1 MSKAK
6 KRRADHG
13 CNLEELQMPPPVC
26 ILHVSGMQ
34 HGEFIPLH
42 NIRGPPQEKLE
53 MLHNLHEKRLFQS
66 HDSPAR
72 MEAVCRLIPDNL
84 DDVDLERTGYHRGCY
99 QAFTKH
105 QNRLKCVLPDDEP
118 QLFDPLV
125 NHQPLPRTFFHQNVF
140 SVKSLRQKFLEGLN
154 VVSTNRS
161 IDNKQDKNLEAHQSS
176 FNVVLDFIRERVIGQ
191 KEVVQLGTLR
201 HLYVQELER
210 CGFPNPDFRSDK
222 LKTRLERH
230 TINECIAITKV
241 FSGDRGCPG
250 GCIAY
255 NLVYSTSISVA
266 EAVTCA
272 YRIGS
277 KDKFE
282 DVALHLGSV
291 VQGMFNESTPL
302 PWPPIAD
309 ELDARASEEY
319 LPTDLVK
326 FLSTLILGEA
336 EVEKSEKSQ
345 RLVLSTTFAFNI
357 FGTTPLVLQ
366 LVSSFSAFYHEN
378 YFLSK
383 IRLFFSLDICRAV
396 TNGEWKLPKH
406 ILLCSTIR
414 HLYRSNQLTN
424 ILHRLGHWESYYFG
438 LEVETALAEA
448 IDDVSSSLIPQIT
461 TGEDNEVFHVEW
473 DNLNKITTNVH
484 GSNMVNSTGGI
495 MIQEVKPN
503 TDIADKDRTLPLKQ
517 RNKTRCLGDGTPL
530 TMPHLHIYGRRIGP
544 KFPTGAKF
552 SPPIK
557 NDKLYSECIRKYH
570 LWCLMRM
577 ATSSKETQ
585 LVPGFG
591 GFISATGK
599 KPSRKST
606 IDYFNPINQPFTEYS
621 VIRELLK
628 RSEDATLEFPE
639 EYKKH
644 VITPGPF
651 HTVMNY
657 IGMLT
662 GHKCMGSGYSEIL
675 LEAGLVTSGCLKSV
689 LKRKVY
695 AKDLF
700 SLKTVSEAM
709 ERLLIECFSEEEDI
723 NVTNPVALLNA
734 AQNCSRESLDHALH
748 DPSTAHISRV
758 NHRLAIYKRA
768 DIPIF
773 WSPKPYNP
781 EQGWERNDEG
791 VLEPVWSCGPVLP
804 PTMIDLVEKTTEE
817 MEQCDD
823 DIEEEQS
830 EQDSDYEEL
839 LNEDKYG
846 QKMLEKMGWS
856 KGKGLGKNEDGIVEN
871 LKVKLKDD
879 NTGVGYTDDNWNAH
893 QDEFSA
899 FLKNLN
905 DKHKSAVPTQKK
917 NIPNSL
923 EMRSKLSQ
931 KRVHYQ
937 KFVRGKDTSQY
948 SASDISSILG
958 KRPATDC
965 SKDISESEIS
975 SVISKK
981 EDNMIISSVNVND
994 YFKQKQQKSN
1004 IHHENSKHD
1013 SLENINGSMN
1023 NKTSNE
1029 ETIDESNEYVFQTS
1043 TNNVS
1048 DYLKQKMKDLKE
1060 KTKKYVSKT
1069 RISSEDDKVNAEL
1082 SQVDSAIKSTNT
1094 GVVLRC
1100 DKNKMQISKLR
1111 SRDQKIKND
1120 YLEASSETISLKKSK
1135 KKKKKRNCHLET
1147 DTNYGLTYK
1156 VCTPILNVKCFNYLE
1171 IHLTTRLSSTPHIDF
1186 VISKCAARIGYLR
1199 SRIPLKDLLFS
1210 TVFKL
1215 FYAYIIRAIP
1225 S

>member
-6 KRRADHG
+6 KRRAEHG

-53 MLHNLHEKRLFQS
+53 MLHNLREKRLLQS

-84 DDVDLERTGYHRGCY
+84 DDLETKVSGRTERCVQFASFKGKEAAWTHIES
-99 QAFTKH
+99 QALEIGD
-105 QNRLKCVLPDDEP
+105 NRLHRKVTGEDL
-118 QLFDPLV
+118 
-125 NHQPLPRTFFHQNVF
+125 
-140 SVKSLRQKFLEGLN
+140 
-154 VVSTNRS
+154 S
-161 IDNKQDKNLEAHQSS
+161 IENKQDKNLEAHQSS

-191 KEVVQLGTLR
+191 KEVLQLGTLR
-201 HLYVQELER
+201 YLYVQELER
-210 CGFPNPDFRSDK
+210 CGFPNLDFRSDK

-241 FSGDRGCPG
+241 FSGDR

-282 DVALHLGSV
+282 DVALHLRSV

-302 PWPPIAD
+302 PWPPTAD

-357 FGTTPLVLQ
+357 FGTT
-366 LVSSFSAFYHEN
+366 
-378 YFLSK
+378 
-383 IRLFFSLDICRAV
+383 SLDICRAV

-448 IDDVSSSLIPQIT
+448 IDDVSSSLTPQIT
-461 TGEDNEVFHVEW
+461 TVEDNGVFHVEW

-484 GSNMVNSTGGI
+484 GSNVVNSTGGI

-517 RNKTRCLGDGTPL
+517 RNKTRCLGDGTSL
-530 TMPHLHIYGRRIGP
+530 TMPHFHIYGRVGP

-557 NDKLYSECIRKYH
+557 NDKLYSECIREYR

-628 RSEDATLEFPE
+628 RSEDATLE
-639 EYKKH
+639 
-644 VITPGPF
+644 
-651 HTVMNY
+651 
-657 IGMLT
+657 
-662 GHKCMGSGYSEIL
+662 
-675 LEAGLVTSGCLKSV
+675 
-689 LKRKVY
+689 
-695 AKDLF
+695 
-700 SLKTVSEAM
+700 
-709 ERLLIECFSEEEDI
+709 
-723 NVTNPVALLNA
+723 
-734 AQNCSRESLDHALH
+734 
-748 DPSTAHISRV
+748 
-758 NHRLAIYKRA
+758 RA

-773 WSPKPYNP
+773 WSPKPYDP

-839 LNEDKYG
+839 LSDNEG
-846 QKMLEKMGWS
+846 
-856 KGKGLGKNEDGIVEN
+856 
-871 LKVKLKDD
+871 
-879 NTGVGYTDDNWNAH
+879 
-893 QDEFSA
+893 
-899 FLKNLN
+899 
-905 DKHKSAVPTQKK
+905 
-917 NIPNSL
+917 
-923 EMRSKLSQ
+923 
-931 KRVHYQ
+931 
-937 KFVRGKDTSQY
+937 
-948 SASDISSILG
+948 
-958 KRPATDC
+958 
-965 SKDISESEIS
+965 
-975 SVISKK
+975 
-981 EDNMIISSVNVND
+981 
-994 YFKQKQQKSN
+994 
-1004 IHHENSKHD
+1004 
-1013 SLENINGSMN
+1013 
-1023 NKTSNE
+1023 
-1029 ETIDESNEYVFQTS
+1029 
-1043 TNNVS
+1043 
-1048 DYLKQKMKDLKE
+1048 
-1060 KTKKYVSKT
+1060 
-1069 RISSEDDKVNAEL
+1069 
-1082 SQVDSAIKSTNT
+1082 
-1094 GVVLRC
+1094 
-1100 DKNKMQISKLR
+1100 
-1111 SRDQKIKND
+1111 
-1120 YLEASSETISLKKSK
+1120 
-1135 KKKKKRNCHLET
+1135 
-1147 DTNYGLTYK
+1147 
-1156 VCTPILNVKCFNYLE
+1156 
-1171 IHLTTRLSSTPHIDF
+1171 
-1186 VISKCAARIGYLR
+1186 
-1199 SRIPLKDLLFS
+1199 
-1210 TVFKL
+1210 
-1215 FYAYIIRAIP
+1215 
-1225 S
+1225 

>member
-1 MSKAK
+1 MLKMDEDRHLLENKKKAINNRSLFSRLFFTWTYSILRKGWKRELVFDDYREIPDSLRTELLSRKFSKFYSTKDPSVWSLAWTLFKVAQKDITMSWIFSFIVDIVQKPLQPLLFSLVLVELQKKEDYDQKSALFYAFSTCALVLLHPLAFHQLFYHFEVAGMSIRSTLCSVVYKKAK

-53 MLHNLHEKRLFQS
+53 MLHNLREKRLLQS

-84 DDVDLERTGYHRGCY
+84 DDLVTKVSGRTERCVQFASFKGNEAAWTHIESQALEIGD
-99 QAFTKH
+99 
-105 QNRLKCVLPDDEP
+105 NRLHRKVTGEDL
-118 QLFDPLV
+118 
-125 NHQPLPRTFFHQNVF
+125 
-140 SVKSLRQKFLEGLN
+140 
-154 VVSTNRS
+154 S
-161 IDNKQDKNLEAHQSS
+161 IENKQDKNLEAHQSS

-230 TINECIAITKV
+230 TINECIAITEV
-241 FSGDRGCPG
+241 FSGDR

-282 DVALHLGSV
+282 DVALHLRSV
-291 VQGMFNESTPL
+291 VQGMFNESIPL
-302 PWPPIAD
+302 PWPPTAD

-357 FGTTPLVLQ
+357 FGTTPL
-366 LVSSFSAFYHEN
+366 
-378 YFLSK
+378 
-383 IRLFFSLDICRAV
+383 DICRAV

-438 LEVETALAEA
+438 LEVETTLAEA
-448 IDDVSSSLIPQIT
+448 IDDDSSLTPQIT

-484 GSNMVNSTGGI
+484 GSNV
-495 MIQEVKPN
+495 
-503 TDIADKDRTLPLKQ
+503 
-517 RNKTRCLGDGTPL
+517 
-530 TMPHLHIYGRRIGP
+530 
-544 KFPTGAKF
+544 
-552 SPPIK
+552 
-557 NDKLYSECIRKYH
+557 
-570 LWCLMRM
+570 
-577 ATSSKETQ
+577 
-585 LVPGFG
+585 
-591 GFISATGK
+591 
-599 KPSRKST
+599 
-606 IDYFNPINQPFTEYS
+606 
-621 VIRELLK
+621 
-628 RSEDATLEFPE
+628 FPE

-689 LKRKVY
+689 LKRKAH

-709 ERLLIECFSEEEDI
+709 DGLLIECFSEEEDI
-723 NVTNPVALLNA
+723 NVTNSVALLNA

-773 WSPKPYNP
+773 WYPKPYDP

-791 VLEPVWSCGPVLP
+791 VLEPVWLCGPVLP

-823 DIEEEQS
+823 DIEEEQF
-830 EQDSDYEEL
+830 EQDSDYEKL
-839 LNEDKYG
+839 LINNILQITRISHQGFIQTNTGEIMNIITNDINRFDSVGIYG
-846 QKMLEKMGWS
+846 SATVRQILDGRHVYRCLEAHTMTLLALQSLYQKVVFEEFEVDEMETRFK
-856 KGKGLGKNEDGIVEN
+856 D
-871 LKVKLKDD
+871 LKVKVLLIFTAATRRAGWKLHLS
-879 NTGVGYTDDNWNAH
+879 TTEELLHYFHAH
-893 QDEFSA
+893 D
-899 FLKNLN
+899 
-905 DKHKSAVPTQKK
+905 
-917 NIPNSL
+917 
-923 EMRSKLSQ
+923 
-931 KRVHYQ
+931 
-937 KFVRGKDTSQY
+937 QY
-948 SASDISSILG
+948 
-958 KRPATDC
+958 
-965 SKDISESEIS
+965 
-975 SVISKK
+975 
-981 EDNMIISSVNVND
+981 
-994 YFKQKQQKSN
+994 
-1004 IHHENSKHD
+1004 
-1013 SLENINGSMN
+1013 
-1023 NKTSNE
+1023 
-1029 ETIDESNEYVFQTS
+1029 
-1043 TNNVS
+1043 
-1048 DYLKQKMKDLKE
+1048 
-1060 KTKKYVSKT
+1060 
-1069 RISSEDDKVNAEL
+1069 
-1082 SQVDSAIKSTNT
+1082 
-1094 GVVLRC
+1094 
-1100 DKNKMQISKLR
+1100 
-1111 SRDQKIKND
+1111 
-1120 YLEASSETISLKKSK
+1120 
-1135 KKKKKRNCHLET
+1135 
-1147 DTNYGLTYK
+1147 NYGRWGPLYVADMLELQLTDLD
-1156 VCTPILNVKCFNYLE
+1156 TWSFLNKGN
-1171 IHLTTRLSSTPHIDF
+1171 F
-1186 VISKCAARIGYLR
+1186 VISKHSVPFTAIDPDHAIEQEHKQMKMKGGFIGITGNEQAMEKHFVIAPTL
-1199 SRIPLKDLLFS
+1199 SRIVQEFKEYAGIDNRRACSLHHELTSEKSSKLVRNAAKLVGNINMQGNPFLKNDMYNLMTFAVAPDDVS
-1210 TVFKL
+1210 KDIE
-1215 FYAYIIRAIP
+1215 YRD
-1225 S
+1225 

>member
-6 KRRADHG
+6 KRRAEHG

-53 MLHNLHEKRLFQS
+53 MLHNLREKRLLQS

-84 DDVDLERTGYHRGCY
+84 DDLETKVSGRTERCVQFASFKGKEAAWTHIES
-99 QAFTKH
+99 QALEIGD
-105 QNRLKCVLPDDEP
+105 NRLHRKVTGEDL
-118 QLFDPLV
+118 
-125 NHQPLPRTFFHQNVF
+125 
-140 SVKSLRQKFLEGLN
+140 
-154 VVSTNRS
+154 S
-161 IDNKQDKNLEAHQSS
+161 IENKQDKNLEAHQSS

-191 KEVVQLGTLR
+191 KEVLQLGTLR
-201 HLYVQELER
+201 YLYVQELER
-210 CGFPNPDFRSDK
+210 CGFPNLDFRSDK

-241 FSGDRGCPG
+241 FSGDR

-282 DVALHLGSV
+282 DVALHLRSV

-302 PWPPIAD
+302 PWPPTAD

-357 FGTTPLVLQ
+357 FGTT
-366 LVSSFSAFYHEN
+366 
-378 YFLSK
+378 
-383 IRLFFSLDICRAV
+383 SLDICRAV

-448 IDDVSSSLIPQIT
+448 IDDVSSSLTPQIT
-461 TGEDNEVFHVEW
+461 TVEDNGVFHVEW

-484 GSNMVNSTGGI
+484 GSNVVNSTGGI

-517 RNKTRCLGDGTPL
+517 RNKTRCLGDGTSL
-530 TMPHLHIYGRRIGP
+530 TMPHFHIYGRVGP

-557 NDKLYSECIRKYH
+557 NDKLYSECIREYR

-628 RSEDATLEFPE
+628 RSEDATLE
-639 EYKKH
+639 
-644 VITPGPF
+644 
-651 HTVMNY
+651 
-657 IGMLT
+657 
-662 GHKCMGSGYSEIL
+662 
-675 LEAGLVTSGCLKSV
+675 
-689 LKRKVY
+689 
-695 AKDLF
+695 
-700 SLKTVSEAM
+700 
-709 ERLLIECFSEEEDI
+709 
-723 NVTNPVALLNA
+723 
-734 AQNCSRESLDHALH
+734 
-748 DPSTAHISRV
+748 
-758 NHRLAIYKRA
+758 
-768 DIPIF
+768 
-773 WSPKPYNP
+773 PYDP

-839 LNEDKYG
+839 LIKPFVFILKTAYTCTLSFKKSRTQNIRSLRCRVENK
-846 QKMLEKMGWS
+846 
-856 KGKGLGKNEDGIVEN
+856 EDG
-871 LKVKLKDD
+871 VK
-879 NTGVGYTDDNWNAH
+879 
-893 QDEFSA
+893 F
-899 FLKNLN
+899 
-905 DKHKSAVPTQKK
+905 
-917 NIPNSL
+917 
-923 EMRSKLSQ
+923 
-931 KRVHYQ
+931 
-937 KFVRGKDTSQY
+937 
-948 SASDISSILG
+948 
-958 KRPATDC
+958 
-965 SKDISESEIS
+965 
-975 SVISKK
+975 
-981 EDNMIISSVNVND
+981 
-994 YFKQKQQKSN
+994 
-1004 IHHENSKHD
+1004 
-1013 SLENINGSMN
+1013 
-1023 NKTSNE
+1023 
-1029 ETIDESNEYVFQTS
+1029 
-1043 TNNVS
+1043 
-1048 DYLKQKMKDLKE
+1048 DL
-1060 KTKKYVSKT
+1060 V
-1069 RISSEDDKVNAEL
+1069 AL
-1082 SQVDSAIKSTNT
+1082 
-1094 GVVLRC
+1094 
-1100 DKNKMQISKLR
+1100 
-1111 SRDQKIKND
+1111 
-1120 YLEASSETISLKKSK
+1120 
-1135 KKKKKRNCHLET
+1135 
-1147 DTNYGLTYK
+1147 
-1156 VCTPILNVKCFNYLE
+1156 
-1171 IHLTTRLSSTPHIDF
+1171 
-1186 VISKCAARIGYLR
+1186 
-1199 SRIPLKDLLFS
+1199 
-1210 TVFKL
+1210 
-1215 FYAYIIRAIP
+1215 
-1225 S
+1225 

>member
-53 MLHNLHEKRLFQS
+53 MLHNLREKRLLQS

-154 VVSTNRS
+154 VVSMHCYHKS
-161 IDNKQDKNLEAHQSS
+161 
-176 FNVVLDFIRERVIGQ
+176 V
-191 KEVVQLGTLR
+191 
-201 HLYVQELER
+201 
-210 CGFPNPDFRSDK
+210 
-222 LKTRLERH
+222 
-230 TINECIAITKV
+230 
-241 FSGDRGCPG
+241 SGDRGC
-250 GCIAY
+250 IAY
-255 NLVYSTSISVA
+255 NPVYSTSISVA

-282 DVALHLGSV
+282 DVVLHLRSV

-302 PWPPIAD
+302 TWPPTAD

-357 FGTTPLVLQ
+357 FGTTPL
-366 LVSSFSAFYHEN
+366 
-378 YFLSK
+378 
-383 IRLFFSLDICRAV
+383 DICRAV

-414 HLYRSNQLTN
+414 HLYRSIQLTN

-448 IDDVSSSLIPQIT
+448 IDEVSSSLTPQIT

-484 GSNMVNSTGGI
+484 GSNVVNSTGGI

-530 TMPHLHIYGRRIGP
+530 TMPLFHIYGRVGP

-557 NDKLYSECIRKYH
+557 NDKLYSECIREYR

-644 VITPGPF
+644 VIAPGPF

-675 LEAGLVTSGCLKSV
+675 LEAGVVTSGCLKSV
-689 LKRKVY
+689 LKWKAY

-709 ERLLIECFSEEEDI
+709 KRLLIECFSEEEDI

-734 AQNCSRESLDHALH
+734 AQNCS
-748 DPSTAHISRV
+748 P
-758 NHRLAIYKRA
+758 

-773 WSPKPYNP
+773 WSPKPYDP

-791 VLEPVWSCGPVLP
+791 VLEPVWSSAPVLP

-839 LNEDKYG
+839 LSDNEG
-846 QKMLEKMGWS
+846 
-856 KGKGLGKNEDGIVEN
+856 
-871 LKVKLKDD
+871 
-879 NTGVGYTDDNWNAH
+879 
-893 QDEFSA
+893 
-899 FLKNLN
+899 
-905 DKHKSAVPTQKK
+905 
-917 NIPNSL
+917 
-923 EMRSKLSQ
+923 
-931 KRVHYQ
+931 
-937 KFVRGKDTSQY
+937 
-948 SASDISSILG
+948 
-958 KRPATDC
+958 
-965 SKDISESEIS
+965 
-975 SVISKK
+975 
-981 EDNMIISSVNVND
+981 
-994 YFKQKQQKSN
+994 
-1004 IHHENSKHD
+1004 
-1013 SLENINGSMN
+1013 
-1023 NKTSNE
+1023 
-1029 ETIDESNEYVFQTS
+1029 
-1043 TNNVS
+1043 
-1048 DYLKQKMKDLKE
+1048 
-1060 KTKKYVSKT
+1060 
-1069 RISSEDDKVNAEL
+1069 
-1082 SQVDSAIKSTNT
+1082 
-1094 GVVLRC
+1094 
-1100 DKNKMQISKLR
+1100 
-1111 SRDQKIKND
+1111 
-1120 YLEASSETISLKKSK
+1120 
-1135 KKKKKRNCHLET
+1135 
-1147 DTNYGLTYK
+1147 
-1156 VCTPILNVKCFNYLE
+1156 
-1171 IHLTTRLSSTPHIDF
+1171 
-1186 VISKCAARIGYLR
+1186 
-1199 SRIPLKDLLFS
+1199 
-1210 TVFKL
+1210 
-1215 FYAYIIRAIP
+1215 
-1225 S
+1225 

>member
-26 ILHVSGMQ
+26 ILHVSGMH

-53 MLHNLHEKRLFQS
+53 MLHNFREKRLLQS

-84 DDVDLERTGYHRGCY
+84 DDLETKVSGRTERCVQFASFKGKEAAWTHIES
-99 QAFTKH
+99 QALEIGD
-105 QNRLKCVLPDDEP
+105 NRLHRKVTGEDL
-118 QLFDPLV
+118 
-125 NHQPLPRTFFHQNVF
+125 
-140 SVKSLRQKFLEGLN
+140 
-154 VVSTNRS
+154 S
-161 IDNKQDKNLEAHQSS
+161 IENKQDKNLEAHQSS

-241 FSGDRGCPG
+241 FSGDRGC
-250 GCIAY
+250 IAY

-282 DVALHLGSV
+282 DVVLHLRSV
-291 VQGMFNESTPL
+291 VQGMFNDSTPL
-302 PWPPIAD
+302 TWPPTAD

-357 FGTTPLVLQ
+357 FGTTP
-366 LVSSFSAFYHEN
+366 
-378 YFLSK
+378 
-383 IRLFFSLDICRAV
+383 LDICRAV

-448 IDDVSSSLIPQIT
+448 IDDVSSSLTPQIT

-484 GSNMVNSTGGI
+484 GSNVVNSTGGI

-530 TMPHLHIYGRRIGP
+530 TMPHFHIYGRVGP
-544 KFPTGAKF
+544 KFPTGARF

-557 NDKLYSECIRKYH
+557 NDKLYSECIREYR

-599 KPSRKST
+599 KPSRKSI

-644 VITPGPF
+644 VIAPGPF

-662 GHKCMGSGYSEIL
+662 DHKCMGSGYSEIL

-689 LKRKVY
+689 LKRKAY

-734 AQNCSRESLDHALH
+734 AQNCS
-748 DPSTAHISRV
+748 P
-758 NHRLAIYKRA
+758 

-773 WSPKPYNP
+773 WSPKPYDP

-791 VLEPVWSCGPVLP
+791 VLEPVWSSGPVLP

-839 LNEDKYG
+839 LIKPFVFVLKTAYTCTLSFKKSRTQNIRSLRCRVENK
-846 QKMLEKMGWS
+846 
-856 KGKGLGKNEDGIVEN
+856 EDG
-871 LKVKLKDD
+871 
-879 NTGVGYTDDNWNAH
+879 
-893 QDEFSA
+893 
-899 FLKNLN
+899 
-905 DKHKSAVPTQKK
+905 
-917 NIPNSL
+917 
-923 EMRSKLSQ
+923 M
-931 KRVHYQ
+931 
-937 KFVRGKDTSQY
+937 KF
-948 SASDISSILG
+948 
-958 KRPATDC
+958 
-965 SKDISESEIS
+965 
-975 SVISKK
+975 
-981 EDNMIISSVNVND
+981 
-994 YFKQKQQKSN
+994 
-1004 IHHENSKHD
+1004 
-1013 SLENINGSMN
+1013 
-1023 NKTSNE
+1023 
-1029 ETIDESNEYVFQTS
+1029 
-1043 TNNVS
+1043 
-1048 DYLKQKMKDLKE
+1048 DL
-1060 KTKKYVSKT
+1060 V
-1069 RISSEDDKVNAEL
+1069 AL
-1082 SQVDSAIKSTNT
+1082 
-1094 GVVLRC
+1094 
-1100 DKNKMQISKLR
+1100 
-1111 SRDQKIKND
+1111 
-1120 YLEASSETISLKKSK
+1120 
-1135 KKKKKRNCHLET
+1135 
-1147 DTNYGLTYK
+1147 
-1156 VCTPILNVKCFNYLE
+1156 
-1171 IHLTTRLSSTPHIDF
+1171 
-1186 VISKCAARIGYLR
+1186 
-1199 SRIPLKDLLFS
+1199 
-1210 TVFKL
+1210 
-1215 FYAYIIRAIP
+1215 
-1225 S
+1225 

>member
-6 KRRADHG
+6 KRRAEHG

-53 MLHNLHEKRLFQS
+53 MLHNLREKRLLQS

-84 DDVDLERTGYHRGCY
+84 DDLETKVSGRTERCVQFASFKGKEAAWTHIES
-99 QAFTKH
+99 QALEIGD
-105 QNRLKCVLPDDEP
+105 NRLHRKVTGEDL
-118 QLFDPLV
+118 
-125 NHQPLPRTFFHQNVF
+125 
-140 SVKSLRQKFLEGLN
+140 
-154 VVSTNRS
+154 S
-161 IDNKQDKNLEAHQSS
+161 IENKQDKNLEAHQSS

-191 KEVVQLGTLR
+191 KEVLQLGTLR
-201 HLYVQELER
+201 YLYVQELER
-210 CGFPNPDFRSDK
+210 CGFPNLDFRSDK

-241 FSGDRGCPG
+241 FSGDR

-282 DVALHLGSV
+282 DVALHLRSV

-302 PWPPIAD
+302 PWPPTAD

-357 FGTTPLVLQ
+357 FGTT
-366 LVSSFSAFYHEN
+366 
-378 YFLSK
+378 
-383 IRLFFSLDICRAV
+383 SLDICRAV

-448 IDDVSSSLIPQIT
+448 IDDVSSSLTPQIT
-461 TGEDNEVFHVEW
+461 TVEDNGVFHVEW

-484 GSNMVNSTGGI
+484 GSNVVNSTGGI

-517 RNKTRCLGDGTPL
+517 RNKTRCLGDGTSL
-530 TMPHLHIYGRRIGP
+530 TMPHFHIYGRVGP

-557 NDKLYSECIRKYH
+557 NDKLYSECIREYR

-628 RSEDATLEFPE
+628 RSEDATLEVGQK
-639 EYKKH
+639 Y
-644 VITPGPF
+644 V
-651 HTVMNY
+651 
-657 IGMLT
+657 LT
-662 GHKCMGSGYSEIL
+662 
-675 LEAGLVTSGCLKSV
+675 
-689 LKRKVY
+689 
-695 AKDLF
+695 
-700 SLKTVSEAM
+700 
-709 ERLLIECFSEEEDI
+709 
-723 NVTNPVALLNA
+723 
-734 AQNCSRESLDHALH
+734 
-748 DPSTAHISRV
+748 
-758 NHRLAIYKRA
+758 

-773 WSPKPYNP
+773 WSPKPYDP

-839 LNEDKYG
+839 LIKPFVFILKTAYTCTLSFKKSRTQNIRSLRCRVENK
-846 QKMLEKMGWS
+846 
-856 KGKGLGKNEDGIVEN
+856 EDG
-871 LKVKLKDD
+871 VK
-879 NTGVGYTDDNWNAH
+879 
-893 QDEFSA
+893 F
-899 FLKNLN
+899 
-905 DKHKSAVPTQKK
+905 
-917 NIPNSL
+917 
-923 EMRSKLSQ
+923 
-931 KRVHYQ
+931 
-937 KFVRGKDTSQY
+937 
-948 SASDISSILG
+948 
-958 KRPATDC
+958 
-965 SKDISESEIS
+965 
-975 SVISKK
+975 
-981 EDNMIISSVNVND
+981 
-994 YFKQKQQKSN
+994 
-1004 IHHENSKHD
+1004 
-1013 SLENINGSMN
+1013 
-1023 NKTSNE
+1023 
-1029 ETIDESNEYVFQTS
+1029 
-1043 TNNVS
+1043 
-1048 DYLKQKMKDLKE
+1048 DL
-1060 KTKKYVSKT
+1060 V
-1069 RISSEDDKVNAEL
+1069 AL
-1082 SQVDSAIKSTNT
+1082 
-1094 GVVLRC
+1094 
-1100 DKNKMQISKLR
+1100 
-1111 SRDQKIKND
+1111 
-1120 YLEASSETISLKKSK
+1120 
-1135 KKKKKRNCHLET
+1135 
-1147 DTNYGLTYK
+1147 
-1156 VCTPILNVKCFNYLE
+1156 
-1171 IHLTTRLSSTPHIDF
+1171 
-1186 VISKCAARIGYLR
+1186 
-1199 SRIPLKDLLFS
+1199 
-1210 TVFKL
+1210 
-1215 FYAYIIRAIP
+1215 
-1225 S
+1225 

>member
-1 MSKAK
+1 MSA
-6 KRRADHG
+6 
-13 CNLEELQMPPPVC
+13 LLSQ
-26 ILHVSGMQ
+26 
-34 HGEFIPLH
+34 
-42 NIRGPPQEKLE
+42 
-53 MLHNLHEKRLFQS
+53 
-66 HDSPAR
+66 
-72 MEAVCRLIPDNL
+72 
-84 DDVDLERTGYHRGCY
+84 
-99 QAFTKH
+99 
-105 QNRLKCVLPDDEP
+105 KC
-118 QLFDPLV
+118 F
-125 NHQPLPRTFFHQNVF
+125 
-140 SVKSLRQKFLEGLN
+140 
-154 VVSTNRS
+154 
-161 IDNKQDKNLEAHQSS
+161 
-176 FNVVLDFIRERVIGQ
+176 
-191 KEVVQLGTLR
+191 LGT
-201 HLYVQELER
+201 
-210 CGFPNPDFRSDK
+210 
-222 LKTRLERH
+222 
-230 TINECIAITKV
+230 
-241 FSGDRGCPG
+241 GDD
-250 GCIAY
+250 
-255 NLVYSTSISVA
+255 LVYSTSISVA

-282 DVALHLGSV
+282 DVALHLSSV

-302 PWPPIAD
+302 PWPPTAD

-357 FGTTPLVLQ
+357 FGTTPL
-366 LVSSFSAFYHEN
+366 
-378 YFLSK
+378 
-383 IRLFFSLDICRAV
+383 DICRAV

-424 ILHRLGHWESYYFG
+424 ILHRLGLWDSYYFG

-448 IDDVSSSLIPQIT
+448 IDDVSSSLTPQIT

-484 GSNMVNSTGGI
+484 GSNVVISTGGI

-503 TDIADKDRTLPLKQ
+503 TDIADKNRTLPLKQ

-530 TMPHLHIYGRRIGP
+530 TMPHFHIYGRVGP

-557 NDKLYSECIRKYH
+557 NDKLYSECIREYR

-606 IDYFNPINQPFTEYS
+606 IDYFNPINHPFTEYS

-628 RSEDATLEFPE
+628 RSEDATLEATCLTYIYYESIQLVWNIPTLRKRHPKCHAHPYIPLHSENPPQALPLIWKFPE

-662 GHKCMGSGYSEIL
+662 GHKCMSSGYSEIL

-689 LKRKVY
+689 LKRKAH

-734 AQNCSRESLDHALH
+734 AQTCGRESLDHALH

-773 WSPKPYNP
+773 WSPKPYDP

-804 PTMIDLVEKTTEE
+804 PTMID
-817 MEQCDD
+817 
-823 DIEEEQS
+823 
-830 EQDSDYEEL
+830 
-839 LNEDKYG
+839 
-846 QKMLEKMGWS
+846 
-856 KGKGLGKNEDGIVEN
+856 
-871 LKVKLKDD
+871 
-879 NTGVGYTDDNWNAH
+879 
-893 QDEFSA
+893 
-899 FLKNLN
+899 
-905 DKHKSAVPTQKK
+905 
-917 NIPNSL
+917 
-923 EMRSKLSQ
+923 
-931 KRVHYQ
+931 
-937 KFVRGKDTSQY
+937 
-948 SASDISSILG
+948 
-958 KRPATDC
+958 
-965 SKDISESEIS
+965 
-975 SVISKK
+975 
-981 EDNMIISSVNVND
+981 
-994 YFKQKQQKSN
+994 
-1004 IHHENSKHD
+1004 
-1013 SLENINGSMN
+1013 
-1023 NKTSNE
+1023 
-1029 ETIDESNEYVFQTS
+1029 
-1043 TNNVS
+1043 
-1048 DYLKQKMKDLKE
+1048 
-1060 KTKKYVSKT
+1060 
-1069 RISSEDDKVNAEL
+1069 
-1082 SQVDSAIKSTNT
+1082 
-1094 GVVLRC
+1094 
-1100 DKNKMQISKLR
+1100 
-1111 SRDQKIKND
+1111 
-1120 YLEASSETISLKKSK
+1120 
-1135 KKKKKRNCHLET
+1135 
-1147 DTNYGLTYK
+1147 
-1156 VCTPILNVKCFNYLE
+1156 
-1171 IHLTTRLSSTPHIDF
+1171 
-1186 VISKCAARIGYLR
+1186 
-1199 SRIPLKDLLFS
+1199 
-1210 TVFKL
+1210 
-1215 FYAYIIRAIP
+1215 
-1225 S
+1225 

>member
-42 NIRGPPQEKLE
+42 NIRGPPQEKLKIFVRNGSFSLMIYPLVWKLCLE
-53 MLHNLHEKRLFQS
+53 TKVSGRNERCVQFASFKGK
-66 HDSPAR
+66 
-72 MEAVCRLIPDNL
+72 EAAWTHIESQA
-84 DDVDLERTGYHRGCY
+84 LEIGV
-99 QAFTKH
+99 
-105 QNRLKCVLPDDEP
+105 NRLHRKVTGEDL
-118 QLFDPLV
+118 
-125 NHQPLPRTFFHQNVF
+125 
-140 SVKSLRQKFLEGLN
+140 
-154 VVSTNRS
+154 S
-161 IDNKQDKNLEAHQSS
+161 IENKQDKNLEAHQSS

-210 CGFPNPDFRSDK
+210 CGFSNPDFRSDK

-241 FSGDRGCPG
+241 FSGDRV
-250 GCIAY
+250 CIAY

-282 DVALHLGSV
+282 DVALHLRSV

-302 PWPPIAD
+302 PWPPTAD

-383 IRLFFSLDICRAV
+383 IHWFFFQDICRAV

-424 ILHRLGHWESYYFG
+424 ILHRLGLWESYYFG

-448 IDDVSSSLIPQIT
+448 IDDVSSSLTPQIT

-473 DNLNKITTNVH
+473 DNLNKITANVH
-484 GSNMVNSTGGI
+484 GSNVVNSTGGI

-530 TMPHLHIYGRRIGP
+530 TMPHFHIYGRVGP

-557 NDKLYSECIRKYH
+557 NDKLYSECIREYR

-621 VIRELLK
+621 VIRELLN
-628 RSEDATLEFPE
+628 RSEDATLE
-639 EYKKH
+639 
-644 VITPGPF
+644 V
-651 HTVMNY
+651 
-657 IGMLT
+657 
-662 GHKCMGSGYSEIL
+662 
-675 LEAGLVTSGCLKSV
+675 
-689 LKRKVY
+689 
-695 AKDLF
+695 
-700 SLKTVSEAM
+700 
-709 ERLLIECFSEEEDI
+709 
-723 NVTNPVALLNA
+723 
-734 AQNCSRESLDHALH
+734 
-748 DPSTAHISRV
+748 
-758 NHRLAIYKRA
+758 
-768 DIPIF
+768 
-773 WSPKPYNP
+773 
-781 EQGWERNDEG
+781 
-791 VLEPVWSCGPVLP
+791 
-804 PTMIDLVEKTTEE
+804 
-817 MEQCDD
+817 
-823 DIEEEQS
+823 
-830 EQDSDYEEL
+830 
-839 LNEDKYG
+839 G
-846 QKMLEKMGWS
+846 QKY
-856 KGKGLGKNEDGIVEN
+856 V
-871 LKVKLKDD
+871 
-879 NTGVGYTDDNWNAH
+879 
-893 QDEFSA
+893 
-899 FLKNLN
+899 
-905 DKHKSAVPTQKK
+905 
-917 NIPNSL
+917 
-923 EMRSKLSQ
+923 LST
-931 KRVHYQ
+931 
-937 KFVRGKDTSQY
+937 F
-948 SASDISSILG
+948 
-958 KRPATDC
+958 
-965 SKDISESEIS
+965 
-975 SVISKK
+975 
-981 EDNMIISSVNVND
+981 
-994 YFKQKQQKSN
+994 
-1004 IHHENSKHD
+1004 
-1013 SLENINGSMN
+1013 
-1023 NKTSNE
+1023 
-1029 ETIDESNEYVFQTS
+1029 
-1043 TNNVS
+1043 
-1048 DYLKQKMKDLKE
+1048 DL
-1060 KTKKYVSKT
+1060 
-1069 RISSEDDKVNAEL
+1069 
-1082 SQVDSAIKSTNT
+1082 
-1094 GVVLRC
+1094 
-1100 DKNKMQISKLR
+1100 
-1111 SRDQKIKND
+1111 
-1120 YLEASSETISLKKSK
+1120 
-1135 KKKKKRNCHLET
+1135 
-1147 DTNYGLTYK
+1147 
-1156 VCTPILNVKCFNYLE
+1156 
-1171 IHLTTRLSSTPHIDF
+1171 
-1186 VISKCAARIGYLR
+1186 
-1199 SRIPLKDLLFS
+1199 
-1210 TVFKL
+1210 
-1215 FYAYIIRAIP
+1215 
-1225 S
+1225 

>member
-1 MSKAK
+1 MLKMDEDRHLLENKKKAINNRSLFSRLFFTWTYSILRKGWKRELVFDDYREIPDSLRTELLSRKFSKFYSTKDPSVWSLAWTLFKVAQKDITMSWIFSFIVIISCRHKIVNRTLPGRGLDIVQKPLQPLLFSLVLVELQKKEDYDQKSALFYAFSTCALVLLHPLAFHQLFYHFEVAGMSIRSTLCSVVYKKAK

-53 MLHNLHEKRLFQS
+53 MLHNLREKRLLQS

-84 DDVDLERTGYHRGCY
+84 DDLVTKVSGRTERCVQFASFKGNEAAWTHIESQALEIGD
-99 QAFTKH
+99 
-105 QNRLKCVLPDDEP
+105 NRLHRKVTGEDL
-118 QLFDPLV
+118 
-125 NHQPLPRTFFHQNVF
+125 
-140 SVKSLRQKFLEGLN
+140 
-154 VVSTNRS
+154 S
-161 IDNKQDKNLEAHQSS
+161 IENKQDKNLEAHQSS

-230 TINECIAITKV
+230 TINECIAITEV
-241 FSGDRGCPG
+241 FSGDR

-282 DVALHLGSV
+282 DVALHLRSV
-291 VQGMFNESTPL
+291 VQGMFNESIPL
-302 PWPPIAD
+302 PWPPTAD

-357 FGTTPLVLQ
+357 FGTTPL
-366 LVSSFSAFYHEN
+366 
-378 YFLSK
+378 
-383 IRLFFSLDICRAV
+383 DICRAV

-438 LEVETALAEA
+438 LEVETTLAEA
-448 IDDVSSSLIPQIT
+448 IDDDSSLTPQIT

-484 GSNMVNSTGGI
+484 GSNV
-495 MIQEVKPN
+495 
-503 TDIADKDRTLPLKQ
+503 
-517 RNKTRCLGDGTPL
+517 
-530 TMPHLHIYGRRIGP
+530 
-544 KFPTGAKF
+544 
-552 SPPIK
+552 
-557 NDKLYSECIRKYH
+557 
-570 LWCLMRM
+570 
-577 ATSSKETQ
+577 
-585 LVPGFG
+585 
-591 GFISATGK
+591 
-599 KPSRKST
+599 
-606 IDYFNPINQPFTEYS
+606 
-621 VIRELLK
+621 
-628 RSEDATLEFPE
+628 FPE

-689 LKRKVY
+689 LKRKAH

-709 ERLLIECFSEEEDI
+709 DGLLIECFSEEEDI
-723 NVTNPVALLNA
+723 NVTNSVALLNA

-773 WSPKPYNP
+773 WYPKPYDP

-791 VLEPVWSCGPVLP
+791 VLEPVWLCGPVLP

-823 DIEEEQS
+823 DIEEEQF
-830 EQDSDYEEL
+830 EQDSDYEKL
-839 LNEDKYG
+839 LIN
-846 QKMLEKMGWS
+846 
-856 KGKGLGKNEDGIVEN
+856 
-871 LKVKLKDD
+871 
-879 NTGVGYTDDNWNAH
+879 
-893 QDEFSA
+893 
-899 FLKNLN
+899 
-905 DKHKSAVPTQKK
+905 
-917 NIPNSL
+917 NIL
-923 EMRSKLSQ
+923 Q
-931 KRVHYQ
+931 
-937 KFVRGKDTSQY
+937 
-948 SASDISSILG
+948 I
-958 KRPATDC
+958 
-965 SKDISESEIS
+965 
-975 SVISKK
+975 
-981 EDNMIISSVNVND
+981 
-994 YFKQKQQKSN
+994 
-1004 IHHENSKHD
+1004 
-1013 SLENINGSMN
+1013 
-1023 NKTSNE
+1023 
-1029 ETIDESNEYVFQTS
+1029 
-1043 TNNVS
+1043 
-1048 DYLKQKMKDLKE
+1048 
-1060 KTKKYVSKT
+1060 T
-1069 RISSEDDKVNAEL
+1069 RISH
-1082 SQVDSAIKSTNT
+1082 QGFIQTNT
-1094 GVVLRC
+1094 GEIMNIITNDINRFDSVESKPHYDAVSSVSSSEDNHQVPSDVNVTEDS
-1100 DKNKMQISKLR
+1100 DKEDISK
-1111 SRDQKIKND
+1111 DHKQ
-1120 YLEASSETISLKKSK
+1120 TF
-1135 KKKKKRNCHLET
+1135 CET
-1147 DTNYGLTYK
+1147 DTICSILPDTSSDTNIQKTPTWSTFNSLIGEPQPIWNVGIAAPLYRRSPTKWPVLLTILMQAQNINCITVGEGSRPIVTLNGDLYDRAVKIKDYEEKGQVKVLLIFTAATRRAGWKLHLSTTEELLHYFHAHDQYNYGRWGPLYVADMLELQLTDLD
-1156 VCTPILNVKCFNYLE
+1156 TWSFLNKGN
-1171 IHLTTRLSSTPHIDF
+1171 F
-1186 VISKCAARIGYLR
+1186 VISKHSVPFTAIDPDHAIEQEHKQMKMKGGFIGITGNEQAMEKHFVIAPTL
-1199 SRIPLKDLLFS
+1199 SRIVQEFKEYAGIDNRRACSLHHELTSEKSSKLVRNAAKLVGNINMQGNPFLKNDMYNLMTFAVAPDDVS
-1210 TVFKL
+1210 KDIE
-1215 FYAYIIRAIP
+1215 YRD
-1225 S
+1225 

>member
-1 MSKAK
+1 MNPKSYGKILVLAICFSLASCHKILIGTSFASPSHLIPLASLAEELIARGHQITFVLPKKFSVIPLEAEQLILANAANPAAVFGSKADLTTWEMLSLFVSSSSDNCEYVSSDKQLK
-6 KRRADHG
+6 KHLNSVTYDLAIASTFNQECLLVTIRQYQKNIPFIMYHPGLPIARITEKVTGISVWDVAYNPG
-13 CNLEELQMPPPVC
+13 LQMDSSEFMDFRERFATIFLRLCVSTLFTVVEMPNNRILTKNLGPVHEDANNIQSNASFLFISSNFEFDYPVPMTPDTIMTGCLQCRPP
-26 ILHVSGMQ
+26 
-34 HGEFIPLH
+34 
-42 NIRGPPQEKLE
+42 K
-53 MLHNLHEKRLFQS
+53 
-66 HDSPAR
+66 
-72 MEAVCRLIPDNL
+72 
-84 DDVDLERTGYHRGCY
+84 
-99 QAFTKH
+99 
-105 QNRLKCVLPDDEP
+105 
-118 QLFDPLV
+118 
-125 NHQPLPRTFFHQNVF
+125 PLPKELKKIADGSNKFGMIIFSLGSFTSNEIFSLDRLEAFIEAFRQLPQTVIWHSDREMKNLPKNVI
-140 SVKSLRQKFLEGLN
+140 VKKWLPMQDILGK
-154 VVSTNRS
+154 S
-161 IDNKQDKNLEAHQSS
+161 IENKQDKNLEDHQSS
-176 FNVVLDFIRERVIGQ
+176 FNVVLEFIRERVIGQ

-201 HLYVQELER
+201 HLYVQELKR
-210 CGFPNPDFRSDK
+210 CRFPNPDFRSDK

-241 FSGDRGCPG
+241 FSGDR

-282 DVALHLGSV
+282 DVALHLRSV

-302 PWPPIAD
+302 PWPPTAD

-357 FGTTPLVLQ
+357 FGTTP
-366 LVSSFSAFYHEN
+366 
-378 YFLSK
+378 
-383 IRLFFSLDICRAV
+383 LDICRAV

-448 IDDVSSSLIPQIT
+448 IDDVSSSLTPQIT

-484 GSNMVNSTGGI
+484 GSNVVNSTGGI

-530 TMPHLHIYGRRIGP
+530 KMPHFHIYGRVGP

-557 NDKLYSECIRKYH
+557 NDKLYSECIREYR

-577 ATSSKETQ
+577 ATSSKETL

-606 IDYFNPINQPFTEYS
+606 IDYFNPINHPFTEYS

-675 LEAGLVTSGCLKSV
+675 LEAGLVTSGCLKSG
-689 LKRKVY
+689 LKRKAH

-709 ERLLIECFSEEEDI
+709 ELLLIECFSEEEDI

-758 NHRLAIYKRA
+758 NHRLAIYKRE

-773 WSPKPYNP
+773 WSPKPYDP
-781 EQGWERNDEG
+781 EQVWERNDEG

-804 PTMIDLVEKTTEE
+804 PTMIDLVEKTTEK

-839 LNEDKYG
+839 LSHPNTKVIISHGGFMTLQETFYHGVPYLGLPIHGSKSDRKRNIRLAEYRGIGRKLDFDNLTKEDIT
-846 QKMLEKMGWS
+846 EKLHDLVNNKRYRENAKRISGYMKDQMFTPKERAVFYTEYAIRHHGAEHFKS
-856 KGKGLGKNEDGIVEN
+856 YARNLTFVQINSIDVISFIMICAFLLLGIFY
-871 LKVKLKDD
+871 LIVKL
-879 NTGVGYTDDNWNAH
+879 T
-893 QDEFSA
+893 F
-899 FLKNLN
+899 
-905 DKHKSAVPTQKK
+905 
-917 NIPNSL
+917 
-923 EMRSKLSQ
+923 
-931 KRVHYQ
+931 
-937 KFVRGKDTSQY
+937 
-948 SASDISSILG
+948 
-958 KRPATDC
+958 
-965 SKDISESEIS
+965 
-975 SVISKK
+975 
-981 EDNMIISSVNVND
+981 
-994 YFKQKQQKSN
+994 
-1004 IHHENSKHD
+1004 
-1013 SLENINGSMN
+1013 
-1023 NKTSNE
+1023 KTS
-1029 ETIDESNEYVFQTS
+1029 
-1043 TNNVS
+1043 
-1048 DYLKQKMKDLKE
+1048 
-1060 KTKKYVSKT
+1060 
-1069 RISSEDDKVNAEL
+1069 
-1082 SQVDSAIKSTNT
+1082 
-1094 GVVLRC
+1094 RC
-1100 DKNKMQISKLR
+1100 IFR
-1111 SRDQKIKND
+1111 FFF
-1120 YLEASSETISLKKSK
+1120 KSK
-1135 KKKKKRNCHLET
+1135 KT
-1147 DTNYGLTYK
+1147 
-1156 VCTPILNVKCFNYLE
+1156 
-1171 IHLTTRLSSTPHIDF
+1171 
-1186 VISKCAARIGYLR
+1186 
-1199 SRIPLKDLLFS
+1199 
-1210 TVFKL
+1210 KL
-1215 FYAYIIRAIP
+1215 Q
-1225 S
+1225 